1 MEERVTFC
9 RICEACCGMVATVED
24 GRVTK
29 LRADKENPF
38 SQGYVCPKG
47 PAYLDVQNDPDR
59 VLHPLRRRP
68 DGTFEPVTWDDAL
81 DDIGRRLKALLDAH
95 GSESIGWYVGNQI
108 AFNYSAFFW
117 ITGFMAAIR
126 SPHLYTAASVDI
138 NNRWAA
144 SAALYGNPLTNP
156 VPDLEGNDF
165 LFLVG
170 TNPFVSHGSMWSV
183 PRIREKLLALQKRGG
198 RIVVVDPRRTETA
211 DAFEHLP
218 VRPDG
223 DACPIWAAIQW
234 ISDAMAANSGATG
247 ASSETASAI
256 M

>member
-1 MEERVTFC
+1 M
-9 RICEACCGMVATVED
+9 
-24 GRVTK
+24 
-29 LRADKENPF
+29 
-38 SQGYVCPKG
+38 
-47 PAYLDVQNDPDR
+47 QNDPDR

-170 TNPFVSHGSMWSV
+170 TNPFVSHGSMWTV
-183 PRIREKLLALQKRGG
+183 PRIRSGAGGSSSSTPGG
-198 RIVVVDPRRTETA
+198 RRRPRPSSTCPFGPTA
-211 DAFEHLP
+211 TPGCWH
-218 VRPDG
+218 R
-223 DACPIWAAIQW
+223 CC
-234 ISDAMAANSGATG
+234 T
-247 ASSETASAI
+247 
-256 M
+256 